1 MIALAEH
8 LRRSPYGMGRSVMLL
23 IALTA
28 ALIVGLLAMHS
39 LSTPTAHAEP
49 AATASVHE
57 TGAGHSHD
65 APPLDD
71 GCLDCGGHE
80 AMLAMACVLALLAV
94 AVLFLLPLRR
104 RRLECRARPCRAP
117 FGCQPDRAIP
127 TAVSSRSLHQP
138 YVMAA
143 R

>member
-94 AVLFLLPLRR
+94 AVLFLLPYAGVAWSAVLG
-104 RRLECRARPCRAP
+104 RAGPLLVASRTAQSRPPSLLVLC
-117 FGCQPDRAIP
+117 I
-127 TAVSSRSLHQP
+127 SRT
-138 YVMAA
+138 
-143 R
+143 